1 MYFIWIST
9 FNFIRFY
16 YFRIY
21 YIHYIHILNIQKLCK
36 FLVELGEMRFQ
47 TVERGT
53 EYEDKSVRILQSW
66 TWCIKVKT
74 SKPKFER

>member
-1 MYFIWIST
+1 M
-9 FNFIRFY
+9 
-16 YFRIY
+16 
-21 YIHYIHILNIQKLCK
+21 K
-36 FLVELGEMRFQ
+36 FLVGLGEMRFQ
-47 TVERGT
+47 KVERGT